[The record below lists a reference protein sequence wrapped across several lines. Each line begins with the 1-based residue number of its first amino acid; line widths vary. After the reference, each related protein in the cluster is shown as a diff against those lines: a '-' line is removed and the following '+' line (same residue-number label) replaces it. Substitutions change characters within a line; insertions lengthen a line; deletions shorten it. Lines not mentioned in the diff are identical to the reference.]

1 MYKVYILTKLIL
13 YAIIIAMQTLSIK
26 DARNNLADIVS
37 RVEMTGDEIVITK
50 FGKPRVMLVPIVN
63 RKLALGNFDEVFGV
77 WKSRSD
83 IKDTGQWVKNL
94 RTKISLRQKI

>member
-1 MYKVYILTKLIL
+1 
-13 YAIIIAMQTLSIK
+13 MQTLCIK